1 MTHHSDGTDETQRFI
16 CQGCGA
22 PFASRRELDLHNA
35 ETHGGGSTGGNTDE
49 PTSIGDAEAPPVA
62 G

>member
-1 MTHHSDGTDETQRFI
+1 MTHHTEGPDETQGFI

-49 PTSIGDAEAPPVA
+49 PASIGGAEEPPVV